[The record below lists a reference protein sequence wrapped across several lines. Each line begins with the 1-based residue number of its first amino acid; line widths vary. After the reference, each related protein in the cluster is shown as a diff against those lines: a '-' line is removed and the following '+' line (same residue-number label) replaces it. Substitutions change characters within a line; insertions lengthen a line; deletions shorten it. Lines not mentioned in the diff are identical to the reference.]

1 MTDMTEEEADALDEY
16 FTKHLPKVDPA
27 KGRVTTRHGSR
38 MAVEPVRGLPEI
50 FESFSEARRQGFIT
64 MKSLKEQGYGVAG
77 TFCSYVPVEL
87 FLAAGLIPVGLCST
101 SEETIAEAEKTL
113 PRNLCPLIKA
123 SYGFA
128 ITDKCPYMYFS
139 DLVVGETTCDGKI
152 KMYELLG
159 NIKDVHVME
168 LPRTQHKESS
178 KNLWLNEIRILQ
190 KKVEEKFQVVVTEE
204 KLRAAIRERNRERA
218 LLKAVYELS
227 LLKPPPITGL
237 QQLQILYGA
246 QFKFNHGEKIRE
258 LEETIGR
265 IKAECNSAGEYSG
278 GKRLVA
284 ETAKRIVITGCPMGG
299 ATEKITR
306 LIEESGGVVVVY
318 ENCTGAKQ
326 YDRQISETGDPWE
339 ALCDYYLEIGCSVM
353 SPNPNRL
360 ELLGRL
366 CSQFA
371 AHGVIEM
378 ILQSCHTYAV
388 ESHTVREFLKDRGLP
403 FLSLETDYSSG
414 DTAQL
419 KTRIA
424 AFIEML

>member
-1 MTDMTEEEADALDEY
+1 
-16 FTKHLPKVDPA
+16 
-27 KGRVTTRHGSR
+27 
-38 MAVEPVRGLPEI
+38 MAVEPVRELPEI
-50 FESFSEARRQGFIT
+50 FESFTEARRQGFIA
-64 MKSLKEQGYGVAG
+64 MKSLKERGYGVAG
-77 TFCSYVPVEL
+77 TFCSYVPTEL
-87 FLAAGLIPVGLCST
+87 FLAAGVVPVGLCST

-113 PRNLCPLIKA
+113 PRGLCPLIKA

-128 ITDKCPYMYFS
+128 VTDKCPYMYFS

-159 NIKDVHVME
+159 KIKDVHVME

-178 KNLWLNEIRILQ
+178 RVLWLDEIRILQ
-190 KKVEEKFQVVVTEE
+190 RRIEEKFRLEITEA
-204 KLRAAIRERNRERA
+204 KLRRAIRERNRERA

-227 LLKPPPITGL
+227 LLKPPPVTGL

-246 QFKFNHGEKIRE
+246 QFKFDHGGKIRE

-265 IKAECNSAGEYSG
+265 IKEEYAAGRRPVSE
-278 GKRLVA
+278 K
-284 ETAKRIVITGCPMGG
+284 AKRIVITGCPMGG
-299 ATEKITR
+299 ATEKVAR

-326 YDRQISETGDPWE
+326 YDRQVSESGDPWE
-339 ALCDYYLEIGCSVM
+339 ALRDYYLEIGCSVM

-366 CSQFA
+366 CTQFA
-371 AHGVIEM
+371 ADGVIEM

-388 ESHTVREFLKDRGLP
+388 ESHTVREFLGGRNLP

-414 DTAQL
+414 DTARL